1 MRSLSIDSF
10 FYYGTDDLYLDYL
23 ARFIKPGGRLGIA
36 GAGLM
41 REMDGDIPT
50 HLKEWWTADM
60 WCLHS
65 AAWWE
70 RHWGRKGIVDVET
83 CDTLPDG
90 WRLWRDWLR
99 LIAPDNATEIRALEA
114 DSGSHL
120 GYVRVVGRRRLD
132 THLSEPILSVPAHY
146 ERKPL
151 LRGGISEL
159 VTFASTSADQMWQ
172 STTRFA
178 STPTNTLRIPSSNT
192 SPVRRTSVS
201 MQLNPRSAALKRTS
215 RSKSPSL
222 STSKGVLDRARPWF
236 GPSSKC

>member
-36 GAGLM
+36 GAGLT
-41 REMDGDIPT
+41 REMDGDVPT

-70 RHWGRKGIVDVET
+70 RHWRRTGIVDIEA

-90 WRLWRDWLR
+90 WRLWLDWLR

-151 LRGGISEL
+151 LRGESSE
-159 VTFASTSADQMWQ
+159 
-172 STTRFA
+172 
-178 STPTNTLRIPSSNT
+178 
-192 SPVRRTSVS
+192 
-201 MQLNPRSAALKRTS
+201 S
-215 RSKSPSL
+215 RSPPPAPIRSDTPPRGSH
-222 STSKGVLDRARPWF
+222 RPQQTLCEF
-236 GPSSKC
+236 RLPTLLP